1 MNRWFLLVVSCLGFS
16 HALEA
21 RLERDVHVRYQTK
34 KGASQWVKSEIDFVF
49 GSELST
55 LTFPKIK
62 SSSAYALLWFS
73 EDRVAV
79 IELKPPARLALS
91 KAPSD
96 FALVDFLCFFI
107 PSKDY
112 TVNGEQTN
120 GTTDRRW
127 ELKAPWPSDI
137 DQRQLRLLER
147 KCIKMD
153 KRFEAAEFK
162 MMLGDMAGAMRHM
175 NFGKRN
181 LQRLRKRA
189 KADQIDSIR

>member
-1 MNRWFLLVVSCLGFS
+1 MNRWFLLAVVCLGFS
-16 HALEA
+16 QVLEA
-21 RLERDVHVRYQTK
+21 RLERDVYVRYQTK
-34 KGASQWVKSEIDFVF
+34 KGASQWVKREVEFVF
-49 GSELST
+49 SSELLT
-55 LTFPKIK
+55 LSSPKIK
-62 SSSAYALLWFS
+62 SSSAYALLRFS
-73 EDRVAV
+73 EDSVA
-79 IELKPPARLALS
+79 IIQLKPPARLALS
-91 KAPSD
+91 KVPSD

-107 PSKDY
+107 PARDY
-112 TVNGEQTN
+112 TVSGEQTN
-120 GTTDRRW
+120 GVADRRW
-127 ELKAPWPSDI
+127 EFKAPWPSDI

-147 KCIKMD
+147 KFIKLD